1 MIASS
6 TSDSAST
13 QKKFNQLVAL
23 RQQEDTVK
31 FGSTSKGVS
40 ENLCAMHLGVNLRK
54 AFIDGISEL
63 TVRQAEE
70 TCTGSK
76 KGNQLKT
83 FIYTIHEHHHLNL
96 MQMFL
101 LLHLALISM
110 KIACQHDLGTV
121 HSKQCMLGH
130 LYYQDVYS
138 NATTKL
144 QLNFAL

>member
-31 FGSTSKGVS
+31 FGSTNKGVI
-40 ENLCAMHLGVNLRK
+40 ENLCAMHLGVNSRK
-54 AFIDGISEL
+54 AFVDGISEL

-76 KGNQLKT
+76 KGNQLN
-83 FIYTIHEHHHLNL
+83 YTIHEHHHLNL

-110 KIACQHDLGTV
+110 KIACQHYLGTV

-138 NATTKL
+138 NATS
-144 QLNFAL
+144 